1 MRGAEFPGQAAV
13 GDLVHRTGAPQPR
26 KGDAVHREYEAD
38 AFYLAEHGL
47 GLGAFGVSL
56 LICAMFI

>member
-1 MRGAEFPGQAAV
+1 V
-13 GDLVHRTGAPQPR
+13 Y
-26 KGDAVHREYEAD
+26 REHEEE
-38 AFYLAEHGL
+38 AFYLAKWTIL